1 MNSSSSI
8 SDDFY
13 EAAELFISTHDH
25 TALDENGDLEADAAN
40 MNEQWVQETSMKLQ
54 LLRGWKRFNTNQ
66 NDIELLLMSM
76 EEVLGMVRDDNYCV
90 RTHRLI

>member
-1 MNSSSSI
+1 
-8 SDDFY
+8 
-13 EAAELFISTHDH
+13 LFISTHDH
-25 TALDENGDLEADAAN
+25 DHDENGDAELQES

-76 EEVLGMVRDDNYCV
+76 EEVLGMVQ
-90 RTHRLI
+90 RLIVNCYCTLFLKMNGM